1 MSTSSPGLSHLN
13 DHSGTQSPAQSG
25 TSSNNLRSYGESSD
39 DRLHNLSATQ
49 APDDSLLMTPRTNIM
64 SSSKA
69 LPESTPAEIRT
80 EIRKPTLR
88 DDPSM
93 RRSPSVASIAQQ
105 VSSPYP
111 LTFANSI
118 SAGAT
123 ESSVNAGDLQGNGHS
138 QGDSDESRVS
148 AYARLDF
155 ESFTFYV
162 QTLQV
167 LLGRRAEN
175 GTGMVDVHLGPAKAI
190 SRKHAKIFYNF
201 GTQRF
206 ELSVLGRNGAFVS
219 DVFVEAGSTIPLKDG
234 TKVQIGQIPFTFVLP
249 SVPAGEYDPSS
260 SSGQPITN
268 PVDAITFKGHQ
279 QTASRST
286 SPAIK
291 RSSITSEPD
300 TKDSLLNDLDMD
312 LDNLPNLTPV
322 GMDSASVDMPL
333 TSNNLFENLASP
345 ASQKTERKK
354 KVKKEYKPEEI
365 PPEFREKPPFSYSH
379 LIATALRAHAPPTG
393 ISLSDIY
400 KAIQDVFPYYKYCPP
415 GWQNSVRHNLSSS
428 KAFRK
433 VSKEG
438 KGWLWGIDEEY
449 MAEKERQ
456 KKKAAAAKAKSMAAA
471 AAAAAVANGNDGHHD
486 FRVSSMQG
494 GNDSVANAL
503 GSLDTGVPV
512 DINGSISS
520 SAALS
525 QRKEREKTIAE
536 LAREIEVQ
544 RRGAGAH
551 YKTDYA
557 SMTRESLSALKR
569 DDSSSSQSNSP
580 HPGVLGVS
588 ALKRASFSGTRDNID
603 NAINSSAPVTPSPNS
618 IQAQLAANL
627 SNRPRYTGTPG
638 TSGQNVGTAP
648 ASDVASQATSTTS
661 TALPSQSASGKSAV
675 NIGGLNLSKDT
686 LKALAVLQQKIQSQL
701 GANSSINAN
710 HLTNALAIAIAQVAK
725 TGGPNAVAALL
736 NGKNPTQLAQV
747 LQQALSSVRKGK
759 GTGSNNNPSSASAS
773 APSSQS
779 PQPQPRHVA
788 SSSAAPPSQPA
799 SMGVPA
805 AAKSS
810 SNTPQPQPQPTS
822 ATTNI
827 KDILAAARTSPSGS
841 FGSSDTRPVVQSTSN
856 AAPLAPAT
864 APVSTP
870 SVPASSVSTSSV
882 SRDSQTTTSQS
893 VSAQSALLKSVS
905 GGVPTSAATIAE
917 VLAQAKKITNPS
929 PSMLA
934 AIEQLKAHARKLE
947 MDNGS
952 GSKRKSDEPLE
963 SIDGQQLKSMKE
975 A

>member
-13 DHSGTQSPAQSG
+13 DHSGTQSPAPSG
-25 TSSNNLRSYGESSD
+25 TGSNNHRTFGESSD
-39 DRLHNLSATQ
+39 DRLHNMSSTQ
-49 APDDSLLMTPRTNIM
+49 VPDESLLMTPRTNM
-64 SSSKA
+64 MQSSKA
-69 LPESTPAEIRT
+69 LAEATPAEIRT

-88 DDPSM
+88 DDSSV

-123 ESSVNAGDLQGNGHS
+123 ESSANAGDVQSNGHT

-249 SVPAGEYDPSS
+249 SVPAGDYDPSS

-291 RSSITSEPD
+291 RSSVASELD
-300 TKDSLLNDLDMD
+300 TKDSIMNDLDMD
-312 LDNLPNLTPV
+312 LDNLPNLNPAN
-322 GMDSASVDMPL
+322 MDSASVDMSL
-333 TSNNLFENLASP
+333 TSTNLFENLASP

-354 KVKKEYKPEEI
+354 KIKKEYKPEEI

-471 AAAAAVANGNDGHHD
+471 AAAAAVANGSDGHHD
-486 FRVSSMQG
+486 FRVSSLQAA
-494 GNDSVANAL
+494 NDSTANSL
-503 GSLDTGVPV
+503 GSLDTGAPN
-512 DINGSISS
+512 DINGGLSS
-520 SAALS
+520 SAALN

-569 DDSSSSQSNSP
+569 DGSSSSQSNSP

-588 ALKRASFSGTRDNID
+588 ALKRASFSGTRDSID
-603 NAINSSAPVTPSPNS
+603 SASGSSAPVTPSPNS

-638 TSGQNVGTAP
+638 TSGQNNSTLPTSDAP
-648 ASDVASQATSTTS
+648 IQATSTTT
-661 TALPSQSASGKSAV
+661 TAPPPQSASGKGAV

-701 GANSSINAN
+701 GANSNINAN

-759 GTGSNNNPSSASAS
+759 GTGSTNNPGSAS

-779 PQPQPRHVA
+779 PQPQPHQAA
-788 SSSAAPPSQPA
+788 SSSATPQPQPA
-799 SMGVPA
+799 SLGAPA
-805 AAKSS
+805 MAQSS
-810 SNTPQPQPQPTS
+810 SNTPQPQPAPASTTTS
-822 ATTNI
+822 I
-827 KDILAAARTSPSGS
+827 KDMLAAARTSPSASVGS
-841 FGSSDTRPVVQSTSN
+841 LDTRSVMQASNN
-856 AAPLAPAT
+856 AAST
-864 APVSTP
+864 APVSAP
-870 SVPASSVSTSSV
+870 SEAPATSSLPMA
-882 SRDSQTTTSQS
+882 SHPTTAQS
-893 VSAQSALLKSVS
+893 ASAQSALFKSVS

-917 VLAQAKKITNPS
+917 VLAQAKKIANPS

-947 MDNGS
+947 MENGV